1 MAASPTMA
9 PPLPATRPAPR
20 PVATPTWRVLIA
32 DDRRDTLQA
41 LRLLL
46 DSQGF
51 TVVPAISPIEAL
63 RAAEAHPIDAAL
75 IDLNY
80 DAGRTSGDQGFDLIG
95 RLRQMHSLLPIVAM
109 TAWATPELTRE
120 AIKRGAR
127 DLIEKPWE
135 ESRLIATLRSHA
147 ELGQALRK
155 VSHLEAEVQHLRA
168 AATPV
173 DAGSYEQ
180 MRLVDVEGALVKKAM
195 LRFKGNVSR
204 TAKAL
209 GLSRSALYRRLQ
221 RHGV

>member
-1 MAASPTMA
+1 MAASTTFA

-20 PVATPTWRVLIA
+20 PANAPSWRVLIA

-41 LRLLL
+41 LRMLL

-51 TVVPAISPIEAL
+51 TVVPAVSPIEAL

-75 IDLNY
+75 VDLNY
-80 DAGRTSGDQGFDLIG
+80 DNGRTSGDQGFDLIS
-95 RLRQMHSLLPIVAM
+95 RLKQMHQLLPIIAM

-127 DLIEKPWE
+127 DLVEKPWD

-155 VSHLEAEVQHLRA
+155 VVTLETEVSRLRA
-168 AATPV
+168 TATPA
-173 DAGSYEQ
+173 DAASFEQ
-180 MRLVDVEGALVKKAM
+180 MRLIEVEGALVKKAM

-204 TAKAL
+204 AAKSL

>member
-1 MAASPTMA
+1 MAASSTFA
-9 PPLPATRPAPR
+9 PPLAASRPAPR
-20 PVATPTWRVLIA
+20 PSTAPTWRVLIA

-46 DSQGF
+46 DGHGF
-51 TVVPAISPIEAL
+51 SVVPAVTPIEAI

-75 IDLNY
+75 VDLNY
-80 DAGRTSGDQGFDLIG
+80 DNGRTSGDQGFDLIS
-95 RLRQMHSLLPIVAM
+95 RLRQMHSLLPILAM
-109 TAWATPELTRE
+109 TAWATPELERE
-120 AIKRGAR
+120 AMKRGAC

-135 ESRLIATLRSHA
+135 ESRLVATLRSHA

-155 VSHLEAEVQHLRA
+155 VNTLETEVQRLRA
-168 AATPV
+168 TSTPA

-180 MRLVDVEGALVKKAM
+180 MRLIDVESALVKKAM

-204 TAKAL
+204 AAKAL
-209 GLSRSALYRRLQ
+209 GLSRSALYRRLE

>member
-1 MAASPTMA
+1 MAASPTLA

-20 PVATPTWRVLIA
+20 PVTIPTWRVLIA

-51 TVVPAISPIEAL
+51 TVVPAVSPIEAL

-80 DAGRTSGDQGFDLIG
+80 DAGRTSGDQGFDLIS
-95 RLRQMHSLLPIVAM
+95 RLKQMHRLLPIVAM

-147 ELGQALRK
+147 ELGQALRQ
-155 VSHLEAEVQHLRA
+155 VSHLEAEVQRLRA
-168 AATPV
+168 AAAPV

-195 LRFKGNVSR
+195 LRFRGNVSR

>member
-1 MAASPTMA
+1 MASSSTFA
-9 PPLPATRPAPR
+9 PPLAAARPAAR
-20 PVATPTWRVLIA
+20 PAGAPNWRVLIA

-51 TVVPAISPIEAL
+51 SVVPAVTPIEAL

-75 IDLNY
+75 VDLNY
-80 DAGRTSGDQGFDLIG
+80 DSGRTAGDQGFDLIS
-95 RLRQMHSLLPIVAM
+95 RLRQMHSLLPIIAM

-120 AIKRGAR
+120 AIRRGAR
-127 DLIEKPWE
+127 DLVEKPFE
-135 ESRLIATLRSHA
+135 ETRLVATLRSHA

-155 VSHLEAEVQHLRA
+155 VSHLESEVSRLRA
-168 AATPV
+168 TALPA
-173 DAGSYEQ
+173 DEGSFEQ
-180 MRLVDVEGALVKKAM
+180 MRLIDVEGTLVKKAM
-195 LRFKGNVSR
+195 LRCKGNVSR
-204 TAKAL
+204 AAKSL

>member
-1 MAASPTMA
+1 MSSSTTFA
-9 PPLPATRPAPR
+9 PPLAVTRPAPR
-20 PVATPTWRVLIA
+20 PASGPSWRVLIA

-41 LRLLL
+41 LRMLL

-51 TVVPAISPIEAL
+51 AVIPAVTPIEAL

-80 DAGRTSGDQGFDLIG
+80 DAGRTSGDQGFDLIS
-95 RLRQMHSLLPIVAM
+95 RLRQMHSQLPILAM
-109 TAWATPELTRE
+109 TAWATPALMAE

-135 ESRLIATLRSHA
+135 ESRLVATLRSHA

-155 VSHLEAEVQHLRA
+155 VTHLETEVHRLRA
-168 AATPV
+168 AATPS

-180 MRLVDVEGALVKKAM
+180 MRLIEVEGQLVQKAM

-209 GLSRSALYRRLQ
+209 GLSRSALYRRLE

>member
-1 MAASPTMA
+1 MAASATFA
-9 PPLPATRPAPR
+9 PAFTATRTAPR
-20 PVATPTWRVLIA
+20 AASAAIWRVLIA

-41 LRLLL
+41 LRMLL

-51 TVVPAISPIEAL
+51 SVIPAVTPIEAL

-75 IDLNY
+75 VDLNFET
-80 DAGRTSGDQGFDLIG
+80 GRTTGEQGFDLIS
-95 RLRQMHSLLPIVAM
+95 RLRQMHDQLPILAM
-109 TAWATPELTRE
+109 TAWATPALISE

-135 ESRLIATLRSHA
+135 ESRLVATLRSHA

-155 VSHLEAEVQHLRA
+155 VSHLETEVHRLRA
-168 AATPV
+168 TATPAA
-173 DAGSYEQ
+173 AGSYEQ
-180 MRLVDVEGALVKKAM
+180 MRLIEVEGALVKNAM

-204 TAKAL
+204 AAKAL
-209 GLSRSALYRRLQ
+209 GLSRSALYRRLE

>member
-1 MAASPTMA
+1 MA
-9 PPLPATRPAPR
+9 PSTAFAQPLPATRPAPR
-20 PVATPTWRVLIA
+20 PVTAPTWRVLIA

-51 TVVPAISPIEAL
+51 SVVPAVTPIEAL

-80 DAGRTSGDQGFDLIG
+80 DNGRTSGDQGFDLIS
-95 RLRQMHSLLPIVAM
+95 RLRQMHSLLPIIAM

-135 ESRLIATLRSHA
+135 EARLVATLRSHA
-147 ELGQALRK
+147 ELGQALRR
-155 VSHLEAEVQHLRA
+155 VSHLETEVHRLRA
-168 AATPV
+168 TTTPADAASF
-173 DAGSYEQ
+173 DQ
-180 MRLVDVEGALVKKAM
+180 MRLIDVEGALVRKAM

-204 TAKAL
+204 AAKAL

-221 RHGV
+221 RHGA

>member
-1 MAASPTMA
+1 M
-9 PPLPATRPAPR
+9 
-20 PVATPTWRVLIA
+20 LIA

-41 LRLLL
+41 LRMLL

-51 TVVPAISPIEAL
+51 AVIPAVTPIEAL

-80 DAGRTSGDQGFDLIG
+80 DAGRTSGDQGFDLIS
-95 RLRQMHSLLPIVAM
+95 RLRQMHSQLPILAM
-109 TAWATPELTRE
+109 TAWATPALMAE

-135 ESRLIATLRSHA
+135 ESRLVATLRSHA

-155 VSHLEAEVQHLRA
+155 VTHLETEVHRLRA
-168 AATPV
+168 AATPS

-180 MRLVDVEGALVKKAM
+180 MRLIEVEGQLVQKAM

-209 GLSRSALYRRLQ
+209 GLSRSALYRRLE

>member
-1 MAASPTMA
+1 
-9 PPLPATRPAPR
+9 
-20 PVATPTWRVLIA
+20 VLIA

-46 DSQGF
+46 ETNGF
-51 TVVPAISPIEAL
+51 TVVPAVSPIEAL

-75 IDLNY
+75 VDLNY
-80 DAGRTSGDQGFDLIG
+80 DAGRTSGDQGFDLIS
-95 RLRQMHSLLPIVAM
+95 RLRHMHATMPIIAM

-120 AIKRGAR
+120 AMRRGAR
-127 DLIEKPWE
+127 DLVEKPWE
-135 ESRLIATLRSHA
+135 ETRLVATLRSHS

-155 VSHLEAEVQHLRA
+155 LTSLETEVHRLRETA
-168 AATPV
+168 VPA

-180 MRLVDVEGALVKKAM
+180 MRLIDVEGALVKKAM

-204 TAKAL
+204 AAKAL

>member
-1 MAASPTMA
+1 MAASTTFA
-9 PPLPATRPAPR
+9 PPFTATRPAPR
-20 PVATPTWRVLIA
+20 PVTAPSWRVLIA

-41 LRLLL
+41 LRMLL
-46 DSQGF
+46 DTQGF
-51 TVVPAISPIEAL
+51 SVVPAVTPIEAL

-80 DAGRTSGDQGFDLIG
+80 DSGRTSGDQGFDLIS
-95 RLRQMHSLLPIVAM
+95 RLRQMHHNLPILAM
-109 TAWATPELTRE
+109 TAWATPELQRE

-135 ESRLIATLRSHA
+135 ESRLVATLRSHA

-155 VSHLEAEVQHLRA
+155 VNHLETEVHRLRA
-168 AATPV
+168 TSTPAE
-173 DAGSYEQ
+173 AGSYEQ
-180 MRLVDVEGALVKKAM
+180 MRLIEVEGALVKKAM

-204 TAKAL
+204 AAKSL

>member
-1 MAASPTMA
+1 MAASPTFA
-9 PPLPATRPAPR
+9 PTLPATRPAPR
-20 PVATPTWRVLIA
+20 PVVAPTWRVLIA

-51 TVVPAISPIEAL
+51 TVVPAVTPIEAL

-80 DAGRTSGDQGFDLIG
+80 DAGRTSGDQGFDLIS
-95 RLRQMHSLLPIVAM
+95 RLRQMHGQLPIVAM

-135 ESRLIATLRSHA
+135 EARLVATLRSHA

-155 VSHLEAEVQHLRA
+155 VSHLEAEVHRLRA
-168 AATPV
+168 TATPV

>member
-1 MAASPTMA
+1 MAASTTFA
-9 PPLPATRPAPR
+9 PAFTATRPAPR
-20 PVATPTWRVLIA
+20 AASAAIWRVLIA

-41 LRLLL
+41 LRMLL

-51 TVVPAISPIEAL
+51 SVIPAVTPIEAL

-75 IDLNY
+75 VDLNFE
-80 DAGRTSGDQGFDLIG
+80 AGRTSGAQGFDLIS
-95 RLRQMHSLLPIVAM
+95 RLRQMHSQLPILAM
-109 TAWATPELTRE
+109 TAWATPELISE

-135 ESRLIATLRSHA
+135 ESHLVATLRSHA

-155 VSHLEAEVQHLRA
+155 VSHLETEVHRLRA
-168 AATPV
+168 TSTPAA
-173 DAGSYEQ
+173 AGSYEQ
-180 MRLVDVEGALVKKAM
+180 MRLIEVEGALVKNAM

-204 TAKAL
+204 AAKAL
-209 GLSRSALYRRLQ
+209 GLSRSALYRRLE

>member
-1 MAASPTMA
+1 MAASTSFASPA
-9 PPLPATRPAPR
+9 PAARPAPR
-20 PVATPTWRVLIA
+20 PLPMPGWRVLIA

-46 DSQGF
+46 DSNGF
-51 TVVPAISPIEAL
+51 NVVPAVSPIEAI

-75 IDLNY
+75 VDLNY
-80 DAGRTSGDQGFDLIG
+80 DAGRTSGDQGFDLIS
-95 RLRQMHSLLPIVAM
+95 RLRQMHANLPIIAM

-120 AIKRGAR
+120 AMKRGAR
-127 DLIEKPWE
+127 DLVEKPWE
-135 ESRLIATLRSHA
+135 ETRLVATLRSHC

-155 VSHLEAEVQHLRA
+155 LNSLETEVNRLRA
-168 AATPV
+168 TATPA

-180 MRLVDVEGALVKKAM
+180 MRLIEVEGALVKKAM
-195 LRFKGNVSR
+195 LRFRGNVSR
-204 TAKAL
+204 AAKAL